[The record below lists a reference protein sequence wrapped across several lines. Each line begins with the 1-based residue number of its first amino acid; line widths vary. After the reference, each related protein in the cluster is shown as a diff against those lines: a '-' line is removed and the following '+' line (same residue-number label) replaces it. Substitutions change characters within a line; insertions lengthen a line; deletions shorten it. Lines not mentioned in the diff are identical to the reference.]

1 MPTAERERQTA
12 ATDGHEPTAV
22 LRVPRSRI
30 RRFPGQPRQY
40 FDARDMADL
49 AASIEEI
56 GQYTPIV
63 VKEIVG
69 DPEHDYELVDG
80 ERRWIACGMAGV
92 ETMLAWVR
100 PFKDSPDID
109 DDQFVASVVGN
120 FGGTGHTPL
129 EIARAVD
136 RIRKSKR
143 MWELSAGEQ
152 VARIARIFAHS
163 DVWIYQHLA
172 ILRLHPDVQAM
183 MEPTV
188 PEGQRLGQSLA
199 VFISSLHHDLQK
211 QIATE
216 VVERRLN
223 INQAR
228 TYARQAAGDAGLTVG
243 VAKRKR
249 PPVYEFRNL
258 EAFVKRTRE
267 TIASFRTPAIQSLL
281 KRYDPRALA
290 LTAAEIEEVMAQ
302 LDQLRAELISAPERL
317 QGGGSDGT

>member
-1 MPTAERERQTA
+1 MPTVERHEQVTA
-12 ATDGHEPTAV
+12 VDGHEPTAV
-22 LRVPRSRI
+22 LRIPRSRI

-40 FDARDMADL
+40 LDARDMADL

-56 GQYTPIV
+56 GQHTPIV
-63 VKEIVG
+63 VREIFG
-69 DPEHDYELVDG
+69 DPKHDYELVDG
-80 ERRWIACGMAGV
+80 ERRLIACGMAGV

-109 DDQFVASVVGN
+109 DEQFVASVVGN
-120 FGGTGHTPL
+120 FGRTGHTPL
-129 EIARAVD
+129 EIARAID

-152 VARIARIFAHS
+152 IARIAKIFAHS
-163 DVWIYQHLA
+163 EVWIYQHLA

-188 PEGQRLGQSLA
+188 PEEQRLGHSLA

-216 VVERRLN
+216 AMERRMN

-249 PPVYEFRNL
+249 HPAYEFHNL
-258 EAFVKRTRE
+258 AAFVKRTQE
-267 TIASFRTPAIQSLL
+267 SIASFRTPAIQDLL
-281 KRYDPRALA
+281 KRYDPRGLA
-290 LTAAEIEEVMAQ
+290 LMATEIEQTMTQ
-302 LDQLRAELISAPERL
+302 LDQLRAELISTP
-317 QGGGSDGT
+317 